1 VSGAP
6 PAAPAPTRWVSAS
19 IERVVHQTP
28 RAVSV
33 FVRAPLPAH
42 VAGQHV
48 DVRLTADDGYQAQ
61 RSYSIA
67 SAPGATALELVIER
81 LPDGEVS
88 PYFHEAAQPGDTFEL
103 RGPLGGHFV
112 WRAADGGPLLLVG
125 GGSGVVP
132 LMSIAR
138 EHAARASTAPA
149 LLVYS
154 ARTWDDIIF
163 RDELLAA
170 RAAGRTMA
178 VVLATTRED
187 PRPGVDLG
195 GRLDAAALTALLARW
210 AHAPQ
215 RVYVCGS
222 NAFVEA
228 IATALV
234 EAGLAPAR
242 IRTERYGGSAAG

>member
-1 VSGAP
+1 MSGAP
-6 PAAPAPTRWVSAS
+6 PSTPAPTRWVSAS

-33 FVRAPLPAH
+33 FVRAPLPEH

-67 SAPGATALELVIER
+67 SAPGAAALELVIER

-88 PYFHEAAQPGDTFEL
+88 PYFHEAAQPGDTFDL

-154 ARTWDDIIF
+154 ARTWGDIIF

-170 RAAGRTMA
+170 RAAGRTLEIM
-178 VVLATTRED
+178 LATTRED

-195 GRLDAAALTALLARW
+195 GRLDAATLGGVLARW
-210 AHAPQ
+210 GHAAQ
-215 RVYVCGS
+215 RAYVCGS
-222 NAFVEA
+222 NPFVEA

>member
-1 VSGAP
+1 VKGA
-6 PAAPAPTRWVSAS
+6 ATATPAPTRWVNAS
-19 IERVVHQTP
+19 IERIVHQTP

-67 SAPGATALELVIER
+67 SAPGAAALELVVER
-81 LPDGEVS
+81 LDDGEVS
-88 PYFHEAAQPGDTFEL
+88 PYFHEVAQPGDAFEL

-112 WRAADGGPLLLVG
+112 WRAEDGGPLLLVG

-138 EHAARASTAPA
+138 EHAARASVAPA

-154 ARTWDDIIF
+154 ARTWDDVIF

-170 RAAGRTMA
+170 RAAGRTLG
-178 VVLATTRED
+178 VVLVSTRED

-195 GRLDAAALTALLARW
+195 GRLDAAALAGILARW
-210 AHAPQ
+210 GHAPE
-215 RVYVCGS
+215 RAYVCGS
-222 NAFVEA
+222 NPFVEA
-228 IATALV
+228 IADALV
-234 EAGLAPAR
+234 DAGLAPAR
-242 IRTERYGGSAAG
+242 IRTERYGGSASG

>member
-6 PAAPAPTRWVSAS
+6 PATPAPTRWVSAS

-48 DVRLTADDGYQAQ
+48 DVRLTAADGYQAQ

-154 ARTWDDIIF
+154 ARTWDDIVF
-163 RDELLAA
+163 RDELLGA

-178 VVLATTRED
+178 IVLATTRED
-187 PRPGVDLG
+187 PRAGVDLG
-195 GRLDAAALTALLARW
+195 GRLDAAALAGVLARW
-210 AHAPQ
+210 GHAPQ
-215 RVYVCGS
+215 RAYVCGS
-222 NAFVEA
+222 NPFVEA

-234 EAGLAPAR
+234 DAGVAPAR